1 MNFILKSNLCFMQE
15 TDSIILKKIG
25 DKVRE
30 IRLQKKL
37 TQKELAFDLDIEIS
51 QITRIETGKIN
62 TSILNLFKIA
72 KALEVDIKELFNF

>member
-1 MNFILKSNLCFMQE
+1 MQE
-15 TDSIILKKIG
+15 TDSIVLKKIG

-30 IRLQKKL
+30 IRLHKKM

-72 KALEVDIKELFNF
+72 KALEVDIKEFFNFKIDKDIS

>member
-1 MNFILKSNLCFMQE
+1 MQE
-15 TDSIILKKIG
+15 TDSIVLKKIG

-30 IRLQKKL
+30 IRLHKKM

-62 TSILNLFKIA
+62 TSILNLIKIA
-72 KALEVDIKELFNF
+72 KALEINISELLKDID

>member
-1 MNFILKSNLCFMQE
+1 MQE
-15 TDSIILKKIG
+15 TDSIVLKKIG

-30 IRLQKKL
+30 IRLNKKM

-72 KALEVDIKELFNF
+72 KALEVDIKEFFNFKIDKDIS

>member
-1 MNFILKSNLCFMQE
+1 MQE

-25 DKVRE
+25 DKIRE
-30 IRLQKKL
+30 IRLQKKK

-62 TSILNLFKIA
+62 TSILNLIKIS
-72 KALEVDIKELFNF
+72 KALEIDIKELFNFNIDTDNN

>member
-1 MNFILKSNLCFMQE
+1 MQE

-25 DKVRE
+25 DKIRE
-30 IRLQKKL
+30 IRLQKKK

-62 TSILNLFKIA
+62 TSILNLIKIS
-72 KALEVDIKELFNF
+72 KALEIDIKELFNFNIDTDNNY

>member
-1 MNFILKSNLCFMQE
+1 MQE